1 MLELDEDEGSLGDVA
16 DLSGAER
23 DALEGAPA
31 LGLRAKPRSPRQRS
45 EHSSALRAVARG
57 TGPVWL
63 AGGTVGLCLP
73 ARAWLSQW
81 RGMLPL

>member
-1 MLELDEDEGSLGDVA
+1 
-16 DLSGAER
+16 
-23 DALEGAPA
+23 
-31 LGLRAKPRSPRQRS
+31 
-45 EHSSALRAVARG
+45 LRAVARG